1 MKVLVIGA
9 GAIGTV
15 YGAHLGAAGHT
26 VSVLAHG
33 ARTAKV
39 SRDGLSARDVLTS
52 GLTEFPAAVV
62 DRVDADAFD
71 LVLVALRRDHLPLVD
86 AQLTKLSEHPLVLF
100 FGNNPTGR
108 AGVPAEIRGPTAW
121 ASPASAE
128 RSTTVSR
135 NTC

>member
-1 MKVLVIGA
+1 MLVRRDSIDARLTAAA
-9 GAIGTV
+9 GARLPLLTECGYVEGRIN
-15 YGAHLGAAGHT
+15 
-26 VSVLAHG
+26 SV
-33 ARTAKV
+33 RECC
-39 SRDGLSARDVLTS
+39 RF
-52 GLTEFPAAVV
+52 EFPAAVV